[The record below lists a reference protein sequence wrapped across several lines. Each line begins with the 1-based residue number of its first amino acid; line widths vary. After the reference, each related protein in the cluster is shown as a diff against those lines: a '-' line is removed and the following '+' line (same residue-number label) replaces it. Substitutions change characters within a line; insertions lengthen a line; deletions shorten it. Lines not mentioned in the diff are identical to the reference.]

1 MVPKIKRDKTPEQA
15 LAALMR
21 LCAKAERSSGDAL
34 RLMRRWGLSDADSR
48 KVLEQRVKE
57 RFIDDCRYAEAFV
70 REKMNLSGWGTYK
83 IAAAL
88 RAKGIVQPI
97 IGQALEQL
105 AAADM
110 QERLQT
116 LIARRL
122 RTLKAKSPFDARA
135 KLLRYA
141 ISQGYDYGTARECVE
156 AAVATDGDEGEL

>member
-34 RLMRRWGLSDADSR
+34 RLMHRWGLSDADSR
-48 KVLEQRVKE
+48 KVLERLVKDG
-57 RFIDDCRYAEAFV
+57 FVDDCRYAEAFV
-70 REKMNLSGWGTYK
+70 RDKINLSGWGVYK

-88 RAKGIVQPI
+88 RAKGIAQPI
-97 IGQALEQL
+97 IGQATEQL
-105 AAADM
+105 ATADM
-110 QERLQT
+110 PERLQT

-141 ISQGYDYGTARECVE
+141 ISQGYDYETARECVE
-156 AAVATDGDEGEL
+156 AAVADKGDDIEF